1 MEAADRADKSSSLF
15 FFWVFVCQLL
25 SPSAD
30 ASMNARTHALNGGGR
45 HGFPLTDLRHQPTNY
60 SINFTGLQRNPNYPC
75 QKRESELPRVENIKH
90 LEKRARLVLKNFHV
104 LQYFL
109 QCLITNL
116 EY

>member
-15 FFWVFVCQLL
+15 FFWVFVCQLV

-30 ASMNARTHALNGGGR
+30 ASMNARTHALNGG

-90 LEKRARLVLKNFHV
+90 LEKRARLVPKNFHV